1 MRKLTS
7 AILAVLLAAVLA
19 VSAAAHP
26 SISGWVQLLSA
37 SDDAAITGVEAA
49 DSISD
54 EDISAALD
62 EDNACRFVRGGAEY
76 LSTHPDFNCPTE
88 TGFIPDSGAIA
99 AFVFRAESLPV
110 WLLFRAEGETAWT
123 MLAVC
128 DGSTIEASLPGSGTY
143 AVVMGW

>member
-62 EDNACRFVRGGAEY
+62 EDNACRFVV
-76 LSTHPDFNCPTE
+76 LSQRNVSSENAVDISLH
-88 TGFIPDSGAIA
+88 
-99 AFVFRAESLPV
+99 VFCAESLPV

>member
-26 SISGWVQLLSA
+26 SISGWVQLLPA

-62 EDNACRFVRGGAEY
+62 EDNACRFVV
-76 LSTHPDFNCPTE
+76 LSQRNVSSENAVDISLH
-88 TGFIPDSGAIA
+88 
-99 AFVFRAESLPV
+99 VFRAESLPV

>member
-62 EDNACRFVRGGAEY
+62 EDNACRFVV
-76 LSTHPDFNCPTE
+76 LSQRNVSSDNAVDISLH
-88 TGFIPDSGAIA
+88 
-99 AFVFRAESLPV
+99 VFRAESLPV

>member
-54 EDISAALD
+54 EDISVALD
-62 EDNACRFVRGGAEY
+62 EDNACRFVVLSQRNVSSENAVDIY
-76 LSTHPDFNCPTE
+76 LH
-88 TGFIPDSGAIA
+88 
-99 AFVFRAESLPV
+99 VFRAESLPV

-123 MLAVC
+123 LLAVC

>member
-62 EDNACRFVRGGAEY
+62 EDNACRFVV
-76 LSTHPDFNCPTE
+76 LSQRNVSSENVVDISLH
-88 TGFIPDSGAIA
+88 
-99 AFVFRAESLPV
+99 VFRAESLPV

-123 MLAVC
+123 LLTVC

>member
-54 EDISAALD
+54 EDISVALD
-62 EDNACRFVRGGAEY
+62 EDNACRFVV
-76 LSTHPDFNCPTE
+76 LSQRNVSSENAVDISLH
-88 TGFIPDSGAIA
+88 
-99 AFVFRAESLPV
+99 VFRAESLPV

>member
-26 SISGWVQLLSA
+26 SISGWVKLLPA

-62 EDNACRFVRGGAEY
+62 EDNACRFVV
-76 LSTHPDFNCPTE
+76 LSQRNVSSENAVDISLH
-88 TGFIPDSGAIA
+88 
-99 AFVFRAESLPV
+99 VFRAESLPV